1 MMKLIPAWAA
11 VLPLALPATALAE
24 SFESFGNAPLG
35 QRPNWPEGALGV
47 VNLEGRVYSL
57 WQGQAKIP
65 TFFYQGD
72 GRALNEAIRKFA
84 AVKAGQRRLV
94 LLPGRGQTRSFG
106 GKRIDFDWR
115 LHLPLGGGAEMTAY
129 VNALRPRGP
138 LDRKTAEKWLRDLD
152 DESFEARRTASRGLE
167 KLGVAAKPLLREAL
181 RGRPSV
187 EARRRAERL
196 LAKLQGV
203 DAGDLEI
210 PAGVQVVIE
219 GNKDEPGPAKEVKKR
234 LAIFKDLEELK
245 KARGN

>member
-1 MMKLIPAWAA
+1 MKLIPVWAA
-11 VLPLALPATALAE
+11 VLLLALPATALAE

-35 QRPNWPEGALGV
+35 KRPNWPEGALGV

-57 WQGQAKIP
+57 WQGQAEIP

-84 AVKAGQRRLV
+84 AVKAEGRRLV

-106 GKRIDFDWR
+106 GKQIDFDWR
-115 LHLPLGGGAEMTAY
+115 LHLPLGGGAEMAAY
-129 VNALRPRGP
+129 VNAEKPRGP
-138 LDRKTAEKWLRDLD
+138 LDRKKAEKWLRDLD
-152 DESFEARRTASRGLE
+152 DESFEARQTASRGLE

-187 EARRRAERL
+187 EARRRVERL

-210 PAGVQVVIE
+210 PAGVQVVVE
-219 GNKDEPGPAKEVKKR
+219 ENKDEPGPAREVKKR